1 MAVRFSLLCLQKLQ
15 RLQCARQQLLAG
27 FRELL
32 LVPVRRCQL
41 LGQGE
46 GKPLKREEREA
57 STELQGA
64 GKSRDLPQSLLRQ
77 TGLVRSSSDLLLF
90 AGIFAVAVAII
101 DFSHT
106 EKTFLAFQSLSNPP
120 LQSEQKQTHVCT
132 VFEKIS
138 VIIPYCK
145 RKIKLT
151 AQYITQ

>member
-46 GKPLKREEREA
+46 GKPLKREKKEA

-64 GKSRDLPQSLLRQ
+64 GKSRDRPQSLLRQ
-77 TGLVRSSSDLLLF
+77 TGLVRSSSD
-90 AGIFAVAVAII
+90 
-101 DFSHT
+101 
-106 EKTFLAFQSLSNPP
+106 
-120 LQSEQKQTHVCT
+120 
-132 VFEKIS
+132 
-138 VIIPYCK
+138 
-145 RKIKLT
+145 
-151 AQYITQ
+151 

>member
-1 MAVRFSLLCLQKLQ
+1 MAVKFSLLCLQKLQ

-41 LGQGE
+41 LGQRE
-46 GKPLKREEREA
+46 GKPLKQEKRKA

-64 GKSRDLPQSLLRQ
+64 GKSRNQPQSLLRQ
-77 TGLVRSSSDLLLF
+77 TGLVRSSLDLLMF

-106 EKTFLAFQSLSNPP
+106 EKTFLALQPPSNPP
-120 LQSEQKQTHVCT
+120 LQSEQKQTRGCT
-132 VFEKIS
+132 VFEKY
-138 VIIPYCK
+138 P
-145 RKIKLT
+145 LLFHT
-151 AQYITQ
+151 AREK